1 MVDRRKK
8 CGFDRHSE
16 AYSACFWSGCCGIS
30 RTSFYKL
37 FLSGNAKTVRNDNSS
52 RFGKFVE
59 VRLDHRGGI
68 KGAVLRDFLLE
79 RARITGPAP
88 RETNYHVFYQLVE
101 GAKVR

>member
-1 MVDRRKK
+1 MIAVILKW
-8 CGFDRHSE
+8 FITI
-16 AYSACFWSGCCGIS
+16 F
-30 RTSFYKL
+30 
-37 FLSGNAKTVRNDNSS
+37 SGNAKTVRNDNSS

-101 GAKVR
+101 GAKVKRTFKIWLKAELGIH

>member
-1 MVDRRKK
+1 MFRNKSLHFVLRL
-8 CGFDRHSE
+8 FQN
-16 AYSACFWSGCCGIS
+16 YCFK
-30 RTSFYKL
+30 T
-37 FLSGNAKTVRNDNSS
+37 FLKNPLTGNAKTVRNDNSS

-68 KGAVLRDFLLE
+68 RGAVLRDFLLE

-101 GAKVR
+101 GAKVS

>member
-1 MVDRRKK
+1 M
-8 CGFDRHSE
+8 
-16 AYSACFWSGCCGIS
+16 
-30 RTSFYKL
+30 
-37 FLSGNAKTVRNDNSS
+37 RNDNSS

-101 GAKVR
+101 GAKVSREKNKSIQICGIYLPYLTYRIYLSSKD

>member
-1 MVDRRKK
+1 MFKN
-8 CGFDRHSE
+8 
-16 AYSACFWSGCCGIS
+16 ILP
-30 RTSFYKL
+30 KL
-37 FLSGNAKTVRNDNSS
+37 TYHIFAGNAKTVRNDNSS

-101 GAKVR
+101 GAKVCPRPLENI

>member
-1 MVDRRKK
+1 M
-8 CGFDRHSE
+8 S
-16 AYSACFWSGCCGIS
+16 FWNELIVIS
-30 RTSFYKL
+30 ISL
-37 FLSGNAKTVRNDNSS
+37 LLGNAKTVRNDNSS

-68 KGAVLRDFLLE
+68 RGAVLRDFLLE

-101 GAKVR
+101 GAKVASTLFTFLFLLSF